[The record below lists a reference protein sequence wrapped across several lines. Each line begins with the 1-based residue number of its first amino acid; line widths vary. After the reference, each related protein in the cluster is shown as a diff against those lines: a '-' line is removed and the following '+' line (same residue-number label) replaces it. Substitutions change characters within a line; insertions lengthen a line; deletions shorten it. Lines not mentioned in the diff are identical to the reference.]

1 MEKIRNMEDTKNL
14 IKDSMELLEGCNVNE
29 KEMDAMNKDIEFLQ
43 NEYKTNKRYFRYKQ
57 GRCTVDDVI
66 KTVFE
71 FAWRASKR
79 YHS

>member
-1 MEKIRNMEDTKNL
+1 MEDIGKL
-14 IKDSMELLEGCNVNE
+14 LKDSTILFDCKTFE
-29 KEMDAMNKDIEFLQ
+29 KERNTMNKDIEFLQ
-43 NEYKTNKRYFRYKQ
+43 NQYKTNKRYFRYEP

-71 FAWRASKR
+71 FAWQASKR